1 MTDTT
6 ASRGFTGWHVL
17 AAMLAFFGIVIGAN
31 VYLSVE
37 AMRSWT
43 GVVVDNSYASG
54 QDFNEKVQRTRE
66 QAALGWTS
74 TVRYD
79 AGKVS
84 FQVLDRDGTPLR
96 VSGVTARI
104 TRPIGVDGDQI
115 ITLQPLAD
123 GSFAAPVTLLSGSW
137 NIVAVAAETPHG
149 AYERRDQIVVP

>member
-6 ASRGFTGWHVL
+6 APRGFTGWHVL
-17 AAMLAFFGIVIGAN
+17 AAMVAFFGIVIGAN

-54 QDFNEKVQRTRE
+54 QDFNEKVQLARE

-74 TVRYD
+74 SMRYE
-79 AGKVS
+79 AGRIS
-84 FQVLDRDGTPLR
+84 FAVLDRVGAPLKI
-96 VSGVTARI
+96 SGVTVRI
-104 TRPIGVDGDQI
+104 ARPIGVDGDQT
-115 ITLQPLAD
+115 ITLEPLAH
-123 GSFAAPVTLLSGSW
+123 GSFAASVALPSGSW
-137 NIVAVAAETPHG
+137 NVVTVAANTPHG